1 MGCTTARCLEP
12 RCEGMEHIVQLYTAI
27 ERCNFGEAR
36 QLILDG
42 ANVNCMNYLGGTPL
56 IETCRSSLSHGKER
70 ERESFVRFLISNG
83 SKVDLSDIFG
93 RTAVLYATENGHHT
107 IVNLLETQNRGKA
120 GKYI

>member
-12 RCEGMEHIVQLYTAI
+12 RSEGMEHIVQLYTAI
-27 ERCNFGEAR
+27 ERCNFAEAR

-56 IETCRSSLSHGKER
+56 IETCRSSFLHGKER

-83 SKVDLSDIFG
+83 SQVDLSDIFG
-93 RTAVLYATENGHHT
+93 RTAVLYAIENGHHA
-107 IVNLLETQNRGKA
+107 IANLLERHNRGKR